1 MKFYIAIRG
10 AGFSGILCGYDI
22 VTDQRV
28 KLMLSL
34 VWNYKDW
41 AYLKIGGMYH
51 GGQWMQILWRGRYIL
66 RPMERAA

>member
-1 MKFYIAIRG
+1 MKLYLAIRG
-10 AGFSGILCGYDI
+10 ASFSGILCGYDI

-34 VWNYKDW
+34 GWNYKDW
-41 AYLKIGGMYH
+41 AYLKIWGARES
-51 GGQWMQILWRGRYIL
+51 QWMKIFWRGRYIL